1 MKEVISYFLK
11 IGLLGFGGPMAHIA
25 MMDEELVERRKWLD
39 KRQFL
44 DALALCNMLP
54 GPASTQ
60 LGIYMGYIRGGV
72 LGGIASGISF
82 ILPAFIMMLALSYM
96 YFSYGTTPAIKG
108 IVYGINA
115 VALALVANSLLK
127 MRKKAIVDY
136 YGYIVLAISALAIY
150 FFKANLLL
158 VMLGAGLI
166 GILYYGN
173 FGGSV
178 RLNSLL
184 IATVAAV
191 PATLDRLILFF
202 LKVGAFIYGGG
213 LVIIPFIE
221 REVVENFGWMTSSE
235 FITGL
240 SFGQVTPGPVVIT
253 SAFIGYKVMGVFGAF
268 VAAAAIF
275 APSFAFILIM
285 APYLERVK
293 DVKWVRHFLTSVN
306 AAVIGMILAA
316 FLTLVPSAIVD
327 WLTAFISVA
336 AFIAV
341 YRYKANVFLV
351 VFMGGL
357 IGFLVKTVL

>member
-1 MKEVISYFLK
+1 MKEIISYFLK
-11 IGLLGFGGPMAHIA
+11 IGLLGFGGPMAHIT
-25 MMDEELVERRKWLD
+25 MMDEELVEKRKWLD

-72 LGGIASGISF
+72 FGGLASGICF
-82 ILPAFIMMLALSYM
+82 ILPAFTMMVILSYM
-96 YFSYGTTPAIKG
+96 YFNYGTTPVIKG

-136 YGYIVLAISALAIY
+136 YGYIVLVISALAIY
-150 FFKANLLL
+150 FLKANLML
-158 VMLGAGLI
+158 VMIGAGVVGVLF
-166 GILYYGN
+166 YGN
-173 FGGSV
+173 SGGSV
-178 RLNSLL
+178 RLNSML
-184 IATVAAV
+184 IVAVAGV

-253 SAFIGYKVMGVFGAF
+253 SAFIGYKVMGMFGAF
-268 VAAAAIF
+268 VAAVAIF
-275 APSFAFILIM
+275 APSFAFIMIM

-293 DVKWVRHFLTSVN
+293 HVKWVRYFLTSVN

-316 FLTLVPSAIVD
+316 FLTLIPSAIVD
-327 WLTAFISVA
+327 GLTAVVALA
-336 AFIAV
+336 AFVAV
-341 YRYKANVFLV
+341 YRYKTNVFLV